1 MWFAAL
7 IVLVGVLAI
16 LISATLQVDDW
27 SRDLSTN
34 RAATS
39 GDASDETLRT
49 LKLPATIEQV
59 REAINHF
66 VEQRT
71 NWSLSKTTVDDEN
84 DDENDNENQVLVLLV
99 RTSRL
104 FRFADDVKV
113 TLQPCLE
120 GTLVDAVSQS
130 RVGKGDLGQN
140 PRNLRKLLEAL
151 RTAF

>member
-16 LISATLQVDDW
+16 LISAALQVDDW

-39 GDASDETLRT
+39 ADTSDKTLRT

-59 REAINHF
+59 REAIDRF
-66 VEQRT
+66 VEQQT

-84 DDENDNENQVLVLLV
+84 DNENQVLIVLV

-104 FRFADDVKV
+104 FRFADDVEV
-113 TLQPCLE
+113 TLQTGLE

-140 PRNLRKLLEAL
+140 PRNLRKLLDTL
-151 RTAF
+151 RDAF